1 MKSQFLEIVT
11 PDVEGTIAMFAAS
24 HEAVFS
30 NPIPAFGN
38 GRVAKMPD
46 GGQIS
51 VRAPMHESEEPVTRS
66 YYLTNDIEGATQRAI
81 ASGATLA
88 HPVMDIPGEG
98 KFSIVFHGENQFGF
112 WQL

>member
-1 MKSQFLEIVT
+1 MKIQFLEIVT
-11 PDVEGTIAMFAAS
+11 PDVDGTIAMFAAS
-24 HEAVFS
+24 HGASFS
-30 NPIPAFGN
+30 APIAAFGN

-66 YYLTNDIEGATQRAI
+66 YYLTDDIDAATQRAV
-81 ASGATLA
+81 AAGATLA